1 MAKKTGKRDSLFIL
15 SVCLCALSFAGALL
29 YLPQANA
36 AGKTLLQQSDFR
48 YIGAFAMP
56 PSTPGGEDT
65 TFGLG
70 LTHRYVSGELR
81 MFSTAWPSHNV
92 YEVRVPALSTSGTLN
107 QAQVVRDWGDVS
119 GSKRYTGSGAAWV
132 YGLYWDEPD
141 RRLYWSYG
149 DPYNVSNP
157 NDPAVGYSTLNDS
170 TGTAT
175 PVGAYIFNGSV
186 LRMYIGCVM
195 TIPQWFVDAYTG
207 GKRLGAGCGGYFSGV
222 HWDSMGPSLGAF
234 SPPAS
239 SLPDRSSLSI
249 TPLVGYPDDSKD
261 TMYSYERC
269 HRDTNYIGAGN
280 WVAWDPRNGVGYWTA
295 GDYIYQGGI
304 WIDLPDKHGVVYFPS
319 LGNGQVYYDSGM
331 HLAAEGSSHWWFL
344 YDPADLARV
353 AQGQVNQ
360 SALVPVR
367 WPIKYPDIG
376 VNYDLG
382 PFTGGALPQMVT
394 GVTFDP
400 TNRRLYV
407 ALQLGAPGGAYGT
420 TKVFVYEIQSGSPSD
435 STPPAAPTRMRV
447 G

>member
-170 TGTAT
+170 AM
-175 PVGAYIFNGSV
+175 VC
-186 LRMYIGCVM
+186 GC
-195 TIPQWFVDAYTG
+195 
-207 GKRLGAGCGGYFSGV
+207 
-222 HWDSMGPSLGAF
+222 
-234 SPPAS
+234 
-239 SLPDRSSLSI
+239 
-249 TPLVGYPDDSKD
+249 
-261 TMYSYERC
+261 
-269 HRDTNYIGAGN
+269 
-280 WVAWDPRNGVGYWTA
+280 
-295 GDYIYQGGI
+295 
-304 WIDLPDKHGVVYFPS
+304 
-319 LGNGQVYYDSGM
+319 
-331 HLAAEGSSHWWFL
+331 L
-344 YDPADLARV
+344 Y
-353 AQGQVNQ
+353 
-360 SALVPVR
+360 
-367 WPIKYPDIG
+367 
-376 VNYDLG
+376 
-382 PFTGGALPQMVT
+382 
-394 GVTFDP
+394 
-400 TNRRLYV
+400 RR
-407 ALQLGAPGGAYGT
+407 
-420 TKVFVYEIQSGSPSD
+420 
-435 STPPAAPTRMRV
+435 
-447 G
+447 